1 MVLLPGEEMESG
13 FGFLGK
19 SLGAVIPRGN
29 FEVQASEFSRLV
41 LVLDAK
47 VGDRNLVVYNF
58 EIVFGCDPDSLVGQ
72 LLIGIHPGQLPVELL
87 FELVVKD
94 DTANLTARISNLSGD
109 LVIEAVEIGV
119 MAGFLGLDQ
128 AVIDRLPMGD
138 ELSPLKKPV
147 GVLSERQNFGRVGRV
162 TLNAALFD

>member
-19 SLGAVIPRGN
+19 PLSAVIARGN

-47 VGDRNLVVYNF
+47 VGDRNLVVHNF
-58 EIVFGCDPDSLVGQ
+58 EIVFVGDSDSLVGQ
-72 LLIGIHPGQLPVELL
+72 FLGIDPGQLPVELL

-94 DTANLTARISNLSGD
+94 HTADLAARISNLS
-109 LVIEAVEIGV
+109 
-119 MAGFLGLDQ
+119 
-128 AVIDRLPMGD
+128 
-138 ELSPLKKPV
+138 
-147 GVLSERQNFGRVGRV
+147 
-162 TLNAALFD
+162 

>member
-19 SLGAVIPRGN
+19 SLGAVITRGN

-47 VGDRNLVVYNF
+47 VRDRNLVVHNF
-58 EIVFGCDPDSLVGQ
+58 
-72 LLIGIHPGQLPVELL
+72 
-87 FELVVKD
+87 
-94 DTANLTARISNLSGD
+94 
-109 LVIEAVEIGV
+109 VIEAVEIGV
-119 MAGFLGLDQ
+119 VAGIFGLDQ

-138 ELSPLKKPV
+138 ELGPLKKPV
-147 GVLSERQNFGRVGRV
+147 GVPGERQNFGRVGRV
-162 TLNAALFD
+162 PLDAALFDEPLPAKIAEVAVHLRAVAAV

>member
-19 SLGAVIPRGN
+19 SLGAVITRGN

-47 VGDRNLVVYNF
+47 VRDRNLVVHNF
-58 EIVFGCDPDSLVGQ
+58 EIVFVGDPDSLVGQ
-72 LLIGIHPGQLPVELL
+72 LLVGIDPGQLPEELL

-94 DTANLTARISNLSGD
+94 DAADLPARIINLFGNF
-109 LVIEAVEIGV
+109 VIEAVENGGV
-119 MAGFLGLDQ
+119 GGVFLVFHGGGGW
-128 AVIDRLPMGD
+128 LP
-138 ELSPLKKPV
+138 
-147 GVLSERQNFGRVGRV
+147 RVGGFWS
-162 TLNAALFD
+162 AQ